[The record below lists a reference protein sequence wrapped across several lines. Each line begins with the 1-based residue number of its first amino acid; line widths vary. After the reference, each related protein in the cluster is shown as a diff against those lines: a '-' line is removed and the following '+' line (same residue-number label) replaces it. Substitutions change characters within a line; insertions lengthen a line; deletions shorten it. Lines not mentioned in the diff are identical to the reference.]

1 MYAHFSSHFS
11 QQIFIHIEHTFCI
24 CPFLVAF
31 FSATIDG
38 RDLIFGHK
46 LQIGTPYRGKCFFDP
61 SDSYFL
67 FAEERGYHKW
77 ALAHSSSY
85 SCLVIRKMCP
95 SGATWLAASALKKSK
110 KASCSS
116 IKGVSLS
123 SHWSNLLFPWYSWK
137 NCSFGIKQQSLT
149 HSTYVIGAYHLYS
162 CEFVSHPW
170 QSLLDT
176 NVHVQLYVIKFVSN
190 LMQVDG
196 FPMGNCTL
204 VGFIDFLQVE
214 AASVV

>member
-1 MYAHFSSHFS
+1 MFNVYKN
-11 QQIFIHIEHTFCI
+11 Q
-24 CPFLVAF
+24 
-31 FSATIDG
+31 
-38 RDLIFGHK
+38 
-46 LQIGTPYRGKCFFDP
+46 
-61 SDSYFL
+61 
-67 FAEERGYHKW
+67 KW
-77 ALAHSSSY
+77 ELAHSSSY

-116 IKGVSLS
+116 IKRVSLS

-137 NCSFGIKQQSLT
+137 NCSFGVKQQSLT

-196 FPMGNCTL
+196 FPMWNWTL
-204 VGFIDFLQVE
+204 VGFIEFLQVE
-214 AASVV
+214 HASVL